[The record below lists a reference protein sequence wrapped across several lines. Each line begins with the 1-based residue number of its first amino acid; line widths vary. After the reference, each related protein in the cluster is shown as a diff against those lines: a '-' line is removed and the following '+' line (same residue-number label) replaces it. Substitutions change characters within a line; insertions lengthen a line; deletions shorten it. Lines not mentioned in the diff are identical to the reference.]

1 MERRKSNTERSRDA
15 LEMLSDRKGVL
26 ENHQQEVEQF
36 LNNIF
41 KGMLVFSFF
50 QYFSRNF
57 FNLIF
62 T

>member
-41 KGMLVFSFF
+41 KGMGT
-50 QYFSRNF
+50 
-57 FNLIF
+57 NLFKISAIL
-62 T
+62 